1 MISKQEQIL
10 KDISTSMFDLNSDAV
25 KAGVNY
31 ALEEKID
38 AQLIIKEGLST
49 GMENIGNKFSSGEYF
64 LSELIWAA
72 HIMKEAMAIL
82 EPYLKATDIIPK
94 GKIVIATVEGDLH
107 DIGKNIAISLL
118 KSAGFEIID
127 LGVDVSAEKILDM
140 AKETNAD
147 IIALTALLSHVVP
160 YMERTVKA
168 INDSSIGNKVKIL
181 IGGRVFNEESS
192 KRVGADAYAKD
203 AWDGIAKA
211 EELMSSLSK

>member
-10 KDISTSMFDLNSDAV
+10 KDISTSMVDLNSDAV

-118 KSAGFEIID
+118 RSAGFEMAAAALAPGYKPWHRFVKHFERSIQ
-127 LGVDVSAEKILDM
+127 VSIKTGKPLD
-140 AKETNAD
+140 N
-147 IIALTALLSHVVP
+147 
-160 YMERTVKA
+160 
-168 INDSSIGNKVKIL
+168 
-181 IGGRVFNEESS
+181 
-192 KRVGADAYAKD
+192 
-203 AWDGIAKA
+203 
-211 EELMSSLSK
+211 